1 MDFCWM
7 CTVFLEDGHYSRGIY
22 SPIPLLINQ
31 CTNIVLLLTKHNGL
45 IYIYIGTE
53 PSVVANWQS
62 CQIHSCMSTSIT
74 PELF

>member
-45 IYIYIGTE
+45 IYIYRNRTVGCGKLAIVSNTLVYE
-53 PSVVANWQS
+53 Y
-62 CQIHSCMSTSIT
+62 IYT